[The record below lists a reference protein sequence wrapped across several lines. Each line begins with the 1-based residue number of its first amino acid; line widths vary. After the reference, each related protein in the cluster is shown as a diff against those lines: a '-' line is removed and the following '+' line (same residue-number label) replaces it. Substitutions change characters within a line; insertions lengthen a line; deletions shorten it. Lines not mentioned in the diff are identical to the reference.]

1 MLRRKRR
8 PGTHLLRAGQRTNTF
23 ESEEGV
29 PEVRFRA
36 QVLQGKPSGRI
47 DIEAGDPGAPI
58 HRVMDLQVDNAVAED
73 RVRKISIVPD
83 VDTAITFVTE
93 QDKPSTFYPIL
104 GAAFVIVA
112 TATTFWEFIGG

>member
-23 ESEEGV
+23 ESDEGV

-36 QVLQGKPSGRI
+36 QVLQGQPSGRI
-47 DIEAGDPGAPI
+47 DVEAGEPDAPVR
-58 HRVMDLQVDNAVAED
+58 RVLDLQVDNAIIED

-83 VDTAITFVTE
+83 SDTAITFVTE
-93 QDKPSTFYPIL
+93 QDKPSIFYPII
-104 GAAFVIVA
+104 GAAFVLLA